1 MIAASHMGH
10 LMEAVLIKDKEVMEK
25 ELLHVEAPLLEL
37 YSEIS
42 TGENGTQ
49 NKLSHKGEKEC

>member
-1 MIAASHMGH
+1 MGH
-10 LMEAVLIKDKEVMEK
+10 LMEAVLIKNKEVMEK
-25 ELLHVEAPLLEL
+25 ELLHVAAPLLEL